1 MADVR
6 AAPNPAP
13 SPEPEPAP
21 GPAPAPAPTPPP
33 PSAGSL
39 LRGAARTTRGRLI
52 LLATLLLVS
61 TATGLAAPALLATAV
76 DAVLRGSGAAGP
88 AVAWAAVVTLGAVC
102 ESVMAPLGTACAAY
116 GARWLRMRTVGHLV
130 GLGTRPPL
138 PAGEAVTRVVQA
150 ASQAGALPAAFAQWA
165 VTVAG
170 SLAALC
176 WLWILDWPS
185 GLAFTLATPATV
197 LVARRFVGQVT
208 EAHADYLAA
217 QGAVA
222 TRLLTALA
230 GARTIRA
237 SDTLNAETARVLAPL
252 PEVSAAGWRMW
263 RLQRGTI
270 WQFGLLMS
278 LTEALVLGVA
288 GFGVSDGRLTAG
300 QLVAVAGYLQLSF
313 QAVEQIDGILGLAQ
327 SRAAAARTA
336 AALAYPPLRYGA
348 GGAPRGPG
356 AVSLRRVTVRRDDAV
371 LLDGVDL
378 DLPAGA
384 SIALVGRTA
393 AGKSLLAGLPGR
405 LIDPDEGEVLLDGV
419 PVRRFSS
426 AELRRAVTYAFEQP
440 VLVGGTLHDVI
451 AYGRPGL
458 PRAEVE
464 RAARAARADGFVRRL
479 PDGYDTALAATPL
492 SGGERQRLGLARTL
506 ARQAGVY
513 VLDDATSGLDTVTE
527 AEVGAAVTT
536 TLAGRTRLVVAHRV
550 TTAARCDVVLW
561 LEAGRVRALAPHSAL
576 WPDPAYRAV
585 FAAVEGAA
593 S

>member
-21 GPAPAPAPTPPP
+21 DRHPPP
-33 PSAGSL
+33 HPLPAPSAGSL

-288 GFGVSDGRLTAG
+288 GFGVVTAG
-300 QLVAVAGYLQLSF
+300 
-313 QAVEQIDGILGLAQ
+313 
-327 SRAAAARTA
+327 
-336 AALAYPPLRYGA
+336 
-348 GGAPRGPG
+348 
-356 AVSLRRVTVRRDDAV
+356 
-371 LLDGVDL
+371 
-378 DLPAGA
+378 
-384 SIALVGRTA
+384 
-393 AGKSLLAGLPGR
+393 
-405 LIDPDEGEVLLDGV
+405 
-419 PVRRFSS
+419 
-426 AELRRAVTYAFEQP
+426 
-440 VLVGGTLHDVI
+440 
-451 AYGRPGL
+451 
-458 PRAEVE
+458 
-464 RAARAARADGFVRRL
+464 
-479 PDGYDTALAATPL
+479 
-492 SGGERQRLGLARTL
+492 
-506 ARQAGVY
+506 
-513 VLDDATSGLDTVTE
+513 
-527 AEVGAAVTT
+527 
-536 TLAGRTRLVVAHRV
+536 
-550 TTAARCDVVLW
+550 
-561 LEAGRVRALAPHSAL
+561 
-576 WPDPAYRAV
+576 
-585 FAAVEGAA
+585 
-593 S
+593 